1 LLAAA
6 ETSEQ
11 LDQILEQIWFLIMK
25 DPSELYRVPYDEVLG
40 KWMAFIAEDKNVTG
54 AAYEYMK
61 DTDWECD
68 QQTVGES

>member
-1 LLAAA
+1 
-6 ETSEQ
+6 
-11 LDQILEQIWFLIMK
+11 MK

-61 DTDWECD
+61 DSDWEFD
-68 QQTVGES
+68 QQSVIGS